1 MNRLPTRIR
10 VVLFFAF
17 APQLVG
23 FSGVLAQR
31 LELQPGDKAQVS
43 MNDPALLLFEGGVTE
58 TWDGGFEIEVRGESR
73 PRRVDLAD
81 VSSLQRSRRLGRR
94 IRKGAL
100 IGGVPLAGLGFLVG
114 YCFNASGNDDACKK
128 DVGAGIEG
136 LWAGVFGALIGAGIG
151 WMFTHYGPFEDVDL
165 EGPRSSDVDRLSV
178 GLLPYPD
185 GRIGL
190 GVTLSVGGGR

>member
-10 VVLFFAF
+10 VVLFLGF

-23 FSGVLAQR
+23 FSEVLAQR

-43 MNDPALLLFEGGVTE
+43 MNDPALLPFEGSVTE

-94 IRKGAL
+94 IRNGAL
-100 IGGVPLAGLGFLVG
+100 IGGVVVGAIGFIGGYCYNIGEDWCAKSSEDGQQGLLVG
-114 YCFNASGNDDACKK
+114 AVVGSL
-128 DVGAGIEG
+128 VGA
-136 LWAGVFGALIGAGIG
+136 AVG
-151 WMFTHYGPFEDVDL
+151 WMNIHYGPFEAVDL
-165 EGPRSSDVDRLSV
+165 AGPRSGTLDRLSV
-178 GLLPYPD
+178 DLLPYPD

-190 GVTLSVGGGR
+190 GVTLAL

>member
-1 MNRLPTRIR
+1 
-10 VVLFFAF
+10 
-17 APQLVG
+17 
-23 FSGVLAQR
+23 
-31 LELQPGDKAQVS
+31 
-43 MNDPALLLFEGGVTE
+43 MNDPVLLLFDGSVTE

-73 PRRVDLAD
+73 PRRVDFAD
-81 VSSLQRSRRLGRR
+81 VSSLQLSRRLGRR

-100 IGGVPLAGLGFLVG
+100 IGGVPLAGLGFPVG
-114 YCFNASGNDDACKK
+114 YCFTGSGNDECPK
-128 DVGAGIEG
+128 DVGAGIG
-136 LWAGVFGALIGAGIG
+136 VALFAGVFGALIGAGIG